1 MTNDMN
7 KVMAREIATRI
18 NKMVNIPFI
27 NEDQEQV
34 IFEFVVMILL
44 DLFISGLDSMTEKI
58 N

>member
-1 MTNDMN
+1 MTNDLN

-27 NEDQEQV
+27 NEEQEQV

-44 DLFISGLDSMTEKI
+44 DLFISGLDSLTEK